1 MADPPETATEEPD
14 VRPAEGRGF
23 VQRFLDG
30 IERVGNRVPHPAI
43 IFLGLVGLVIVLSAI
58 MAAVDVSVTYDVVEP
73 PAVEADEEELGGSDV
88 PETVVIPEDYLEEE
102 LEVQQETTEI
112 ESLLSADGVRF
123 IFTSF
128 VDNFAGFSVVAVV
141 FVAMIG
147 VGVAEEAGLMSAL
160 IRKLVAVA
168 PSSTL
173 TFIIVFVGGLSSV
186 ATDAGYLILI
196 PLGGAAFLSVGRNPL
211 AGVAAAYAGVSAG
224 FAVNALL
231 TPLDG
236 LLTEITNE
244 AIALGDPGRSIDL
257 TANLWFSIASTL
269 FVALVI
275 TAIAERIT
283 EPSLGPYEGH
293 EPVDVDETGAAPAT
307 AVPVVPD
314 ATHDEVVGDEPRGL
328 RFATWGLLASVAVV
342 TLLTVLPDAPLRN
355 PETGNIFND
364 SPLMDSL
371 IFIITL
377 LFLIAGI
384 CYGIG
389 ARTLTSSVDVINA
402 ITKTFA
408 GLAGLVFLLLL
419 ISQFIAYFNFSNMP
433 TVVAVKMADFL
444 EARDIGALW
453 LLIGFIIVIVILDV
467 IIPGALP
474 KWAIFAPI
482 FVPLFLRLD
491 VAPQTVLAAYRLG
504 DSPANVITPL
514 MVYLP
519 FIVLVAQRYKKDA
532 GIGTIISLMIP
543 YTVIVLVAWLAFFV
557 VWYLLGI
564 PLGPGY
570 PVKL

>member
-1 MADPPETATEEPD
+1 MAKSPETTIEQPGGT
-14 VRPAEGRGF
+14 PKKRGF

-30 IERVGNRVPHPAI
+30 IERVGNKVPHPAI

-73 PAVEADEEELGGSDV
+73 PPVEADEEELGGSDV
-88 PETVVIPEDYLEEE
+88 PETVVLPEDYLEEE
-102 LEVQQETTEI
+102 LEVEQQTTEI

-123 IFTSF
+123 IFSSF

-168 PSSTL
+168 PAGTL

-196 PLGGAAFLSVGRNPL
+196 PLGAAAFLSVGRNPL
-211 AGVAAAYAGVSAG
+211 AGIAAAYAGVSAG

-236 LLTEITNE
+236 LLTEVTNE

-275 TAIAERIT
+275 TVIAQRIT
-283 EPSLGPYEGH
+283 EPSLGAYEGH
-293 EPVDVDETGAAPAT
+293 DPVDVDDAGNAPAT

-328 RFATWGLLASVAVV
+328 RFATWGLLATVTVVA
-342 TLLTVLPDAPLRN
+342 LLTVLPDAPLRN
-355 PETGNIFND
+355 PETGDIFNN

-377 LFLIAGI
+377 LFLVAGI

-389 ARTLTSSVDVINA
+389 AKTISGSVDVINA

-408 GLAGLVFLLLL
+408 GLSGLVFLLLL

-433 TVVAVKMADFL
+433 TVIAVKMADFL

-453 LLIGFIIVIVILDV
+453 LLIGFVIVIVILDL
-467 IIPGALP
+467 IIPGSLP

-543 YTVIVLVAWLAFFV
+543 YTVIVLVAWLAFFI